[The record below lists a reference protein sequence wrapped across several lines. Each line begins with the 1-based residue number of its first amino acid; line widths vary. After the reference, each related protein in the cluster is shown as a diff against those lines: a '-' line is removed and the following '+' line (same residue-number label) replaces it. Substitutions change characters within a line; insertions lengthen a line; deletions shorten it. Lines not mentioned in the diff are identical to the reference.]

1 VAYGQGKLLV
11 TNGLGK
17 EAYIVNPGAN
27 GIFDGV
33 PPAGDDTVTHFDTS
47 SMGQM
52 NPEGIDFNP
61 DTGTLYIISNEE
73 RSDVVETTTTGTVVR
88 VIAIPSVNALH
99 PAAVA
104 YAPGSM
110 NPAVKHLY
118 IADRGV
124 DNGDDP
130 NENDGKVYEITLDD
144 SPPPDNL
151 LANPGFESDPDKDG
165 KPNRWVPYDSSFIR
179 SNAVVHGGSHAGK
192 QFATDN
198 GDYNIGQIVNYLT
211 AGTTYNFSGWVNI
224 PATSDSF
231 TFKLQVRWR
240 DVNNNNIHTDTVKTY
255 TGPTGGWNLATAS
268 LVAPAG
274 TTNAKVQMVATSLN
288 ATIYVDDFVF
298 KP

>member
-1 VAYGQGKLLV
+1 
-11 TNGLGK
+11 
-17 EAYIVNPGAN
+17 
-27 GIFDGV
+27 
-33 PPAGDDTVTHFDTS
+33 
-47 SMGQM
+47 M

-73 RSDVVETTTTGTVVR
+73 RSDLVETTTTGTVVR

-110 NPAVKHLY
+110 NPTVKHLY

-124 DNGDDP
+124 DNGDNP

-144 SPPPDNL
+144 SPSPDNL
-151 LANPGFESDPDKDG
+151 LANPGFESDPDNDG
-165 KPNRWVPYDSSFIR
+165 KPNKWVPYDSSFTR
-179 SNAVVHGGSHAGK
+179 RNSVVHGGSYAGR
-192 QFATDN
+192 QFATSN
-198 GDYNIGQIVNYLT
+198 SDYNISQIVNYLT

-240 DVNNNNIHTDTVKTY
+240 DVNNNNIRTDTVKTY
-255 TGPTGGWNLATAS
+255 TGPTSGWNLATAS

-274 TTNAKVQMVATSLN
+274 ATNARVQMAATSLN